1 MSYAESLLK
10 NRKFLIPMATILLL
24 LITDQWIK
32 TYIKGHFMLGEI
44 KPIRNVVTAL
54 ARSSADILVNLA
66 DSMKV

>member
-44 KPIRNVVTAL
+44 KPIFGDWFKLYFIENDGMAYG
-54 ARSSADILVNLA
+54 
-66 DSMKV
+66 MKLFG